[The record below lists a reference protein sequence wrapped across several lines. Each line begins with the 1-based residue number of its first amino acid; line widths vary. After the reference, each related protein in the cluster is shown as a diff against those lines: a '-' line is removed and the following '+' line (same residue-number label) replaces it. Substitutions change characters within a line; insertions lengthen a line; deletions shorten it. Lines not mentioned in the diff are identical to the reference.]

1 MLYNH
6 DAFKSC
12 RTKYSVINCTFTNY
26 GLLQIYMQAYFL
38 FVLFPKGQKHEHEH
52 EEWIERVKSEGAI
65 PLVEPNDCSNGWA
78 SPRGKSFMIRGKEYL
93 TTKEKIH
100 GGEYLLEPLGFDWIK
115 GSSKISEILNNPKS
129 RDPFVWAFNFQLPT
143 QDNHSIVAYF
153 LAKEPSNQDP
163 LFRDF
168 LKGDDGFKNSRL
180 KLIANVVE
188 GPWIVKKS
196 IGEQAICV
204 IGRALSCRYSM
215 GEKLV
220 EVDIDVGSSMVATAI
235 VHLAFSYLA
244 TTTVDLAFVIEG
256 QTESELPERIL
267 GAVRFSGLDA
277 ATALQIEL
285 PSQGSE
291 GDLHSSLPKRL
302 WKSFGKGFS

>member
-1 MLYNH
+1 MV
-6 DAFKSC
+6 
-12 RTKYSVINCTFTNY
+12 YSKFVIN
-26 GLLQIYMQAYFL
+26 IFL
-38 FVLFPKGQKHEHEH
+38 FVMFPKGHKHGHEEHEHEH
-52 EEWIERVKSEGAI
+52 DEWIERVKSEGAI

-78 SPRGKSFMIRGKEYL
+78 SPRGESLMIRGREYL

-115 GSSKISEILNNPKS
+115 GSSKISEILNNPKGRIRRAVDDERS
-129 RDPFVWAFNFQLPT
+129 KGRDPFVWAFNFQLPT

-153 LAKEPSNQDP
+153 LAKEPSSLDP

-188 GPWIVKKS
+188 GPWIVKKA

-204 IGRALSCRYSM
+204 IGRALSCRYST
-215 GEKLV
+215 GEKLM

-235 VHLAFSYLA
+235 VHLAFSYLS
-244 TTTVDLAFVIEG
+244 TMTVDLAFVIEG
-256 QTESELPERIL
+256 QTKSELPEQIL

-277 ATALQIEL
+277 ATAVQIES

-291 GDLHSSLPKRL
+291 GDLHSSLRTRF
-302 WKSFGKGFS
+302 WRSFGNGYS